1 MNDDDEQKNV
11 LLKNIDLVHFKKVNL
26 IGGPNVG
33 KKTLLS
39 YLKHYMSDNFTFKM
53 SEKTETNEDISNM
66 NKDLV
71 DSITKLSLKFNEN
84 DLLNISLYLT
94 TIRDIDFIKDNIDTL
109 FHFSECVIFMF
120 DITSLDSFQLIN
132 DIISLIHEKMKN
144 SIEIGEVP
152 IFFISNKLD
161 LENNREVSGFEI
173 KELSDNYKNIYN
185 YEISLKLEENASD
198 QSINDFILKLCDII
212 SEKTKKYSYKYDYL
226 NLVKIKDPMV
236 IPDKFSKILDYT
248 DNTLILILLGS
259 QTVGKTSFINKV
271 FNNIFIETTIST
283 LGLDVMRTVSEL
295 YGRLVKIEL
304 WDTAGQERLR
314 SIPRKLYGKGDG
326 IFLLF
331 DVCDQNSFQDISG
344 WIKEIRQARSANDEK
359 DFEKKPIDENMVLIG
374 NKIDIVEKR
383 VVTKDQAT
391 ALAKQFN
398 LDYYEISCKQGIN
411 LYEIF
416 SDIIFKASSINRRT
430 STNFVLQRRKTKIQ
444 ALFHPTKKKCC

>member
-39 YLKHYMSDNFTFKM
+39 YLKHYMSDNYTFKM
-53 SEKTETNEDISNM
+53 SENTETNEDISNM
-66 NKDLV
+66 NKNLV

-198 QSINDFILKLCDII
+198 QSINDFILKLYDII
-212 SEKTKKYSYKYDYL
+212 SEKTKKYIYKYDYL
-226 NLVKIKDPMV
+226 NLVKIKDPMA
-236 IPDKFSKILDYT
+236 IPDKYSKILEYT
-248 DNTLILILLGS
+248 DNTYILILLGS
-259 QTVGKTSFINKV
+259 ETVGKTSFINKV

-304 WDTAGQERLR
+304 WDTAGQEKYRN
-314 SIPRKLYGKGDG
+314 IPKKFYSKGDG

-331 DVCDQNSFQDISG
+331 DVCDQNSFKDITG
-344 WIKEIRQARSANDEK
+344 WIKEIREARSADDEK
-359 DFEKKPIDENMVLIG
+359 DFVKKPIDENMVLIG
-374 NKIDIVEKR
+374 NKIDKVEER
-383 VVTKDQAT
+383 VVSKEQAT
-391 ALAKQFN
+391 ALAEQFN

-416 SDIIFKASSINRRT
+416 SNIIFNASSMNRRT
-430 STNFVLQRRKTKIQ
+430 SANFVLQRRISKIQ
-444 ALFHPTKKKCC
+444 PTKKKCC